1 MKLTWTKTDEAPA
14 LASYALLPILRAYF
28 KGTGVEI
35 ETADISLAG
44 RIVAA
49 FPECLRQNQKIPDEL
64 TRLGELA
71 RTPEANIVKLPNI
84 SASIPQLRDAIAELQ
99 GKGYNIPDY
108 PDAPSTEEER
118 AVQARFAGVLGSAVN
133 PVLREGNSDRRA
145 AGAVKAFARKHP
157 DKMKPWPKSGSVTRV
172 AHMSDKDFFGSEKSV
187 TVSSAGTRYQRRA
200 YRIRGLRR
208 RGESPEAKNPADRG
222 RSCRLRGHER
232 DGTAEILC
240 GADRC
245 R

>member
-1 MKLTWTKTDEAPA
+1 MQRMSHVILRIQFETAFATAFSLRSFTYMKLTWTKTDEAPA

-44 RIVAA
+44 RIVAT
-49 FPECLRQNQKIPDEL
+49 FPECLNQNQKIPDEL

-145 AGAVKAFARKHP
+145 PGPVKAFARKNP
-157 DKMKPWPKSGSVTRV
+157 SKMKPWPKSGSVTRV
-172 AHMSDKDFFGSEKSV
+172 AHMSGKDFFGSEKSV
-187 TVSSAGTRYQRRA
+187 TVSSA
-200 YRIRGLRR
+200 
-208 RGESPEAKNPADRG
+208 N
-222 RSCRLRGHER
+222 
-232 DGTAEILC
+232 
-240 GADRC
+240 
-245 R
+245 